1 MMGEKSKDIN
11 VVRKMFRGENEKVK
25 NKQKQYVTSQQNTRH
40 LKTTKPTAP
49 QRLKTDG
56 DKRLNKHD

>member
-1 MMGEKSKDIN
+1 MWFENKI
-11 VVRKMFRGENEKVK
+11 VVKMKNTHPSEK
-25 NKQKQYVTSQQNTRH
+25 NKQKQYVTSRQDTRH
-40 LKTTKPTAP
+40 LKITKPTAP